1 VTAAIHAL
9 APDVALYETGT
20 MAERVTKSMAPAIG
34 GATSLSIVGLMAL
47 MLTSLGLYGTIAQT
61 VGRRTYEIGVRRAL
75 GASDRDVVGLVVSDA
90 MRLVIA
96 GAGLGLAAGLAAAP
110 LVRSLLYH
118 VDRFDPV
125 VFGIAPLVL
134 IAVCVVASSIPTWR
148 ALRINAATAL
158 RYE

>member
-1 VTAAIHAL
+1 M
-9 APDVALYETGT
+9 DDGDD
-20 MAERVTKSMAPAIG
+20 G
-34 GATSLSIVGLMAL
+34 GACDEVDGAGDRRRDASLSIVGLMAL
-47 MLTSLGLYGTIAQT
+47 MLA
-61 VGRRTYEIGVRRAL
+61 RRWASTARSRRRSAGAPTRSGVRRAL
-75 GASDRDVVGLVVSDA
+75 GARDRDVVQLVVSDA